1 MNFWKRLRL
10 IGSVIVLGIAV
21 LAVLLAL
28 TQRPDTDQDT
38 SSGRPN
44 PPLLQPSGTQ
54 GL

>member
-10 IGSVIVLGIAV
+10 IGSVIVLAIAV

-28 TQRPDTDQDT
+28 AHRSDTDEDT
-38 SSGRPN
+38 PSAHTRPA
-44 PPLLQPSGTQ
+44 LQQQSRTQ

>member
-28 TQRPDTDQDT
+28 AHRSDSEDDTPA
-38 SSGRPN
+38 GRPQ
-44 PPLLQPSGTQ
+44 PALRQPSVNN